1 MNSGSHRRIT
11 RYRLLITIVLCLTG
25 ALSIAA
31 QAVPRI
37 GLNATRGPVGTE
49 VTITGAA
56 FGATQGSSTVTF
68 NGSIGIPKSWSDT
81 KIVVPVPE
89 AATTGPVVVTVKGIA
104 SNSVLFT
111 VSGV

>member
-1 MNSGSHRRIT
+1 MNFGSHRRIT

-25 ALSIAA
+25 ALSVAA

-37 GLNATRGPVGTE
+37 GLNMTRGPVGTE
-49 VTITGAA
+49 VTITGTA
-56 FGATQGSSTVTF
+56 FGATHGSSTITF

-81 KIVVPVPE
+81 KIVVPVP
-89 AATTGPVVVTVKGIA
+89 ATATTGPVVVTVNGVA